1 MRKQRKK
8 KKGKNLLIS
17 QKGFLVGERQ
27 LLLALLFLEGLSL
40 FLVFTNVRH
49 ADLSGEVLEDLILQF
64 VNLLR
69 LGSDGLFPFVYRTLQ
84 VLKIWLSNLF

>member
-40 FLVFTNVRH
+40 FFVFTNVRH

-84 VLKIWLSNLF
+84 VLKIGLSNLF